1 MMYEMITSKF
11 SKKFWGILLSLLLAI
26 GMGGGYLLNSTNA
39 YAVDVGTNPTPKVD
53 IAVSLPSDYSG
64 TFLEFKQE
72 LTEKLISEGMEP
84 GSFRITDT
92 AAKIDTSNTDGWYVY
107 DHYRNQTV
115 YDSIVPEVINGKP
128 NPQRDK
134 QPNRG
139 SNGGGNYGSEI
150 TIASN
155 YNPATGTLNATS
167 CQKFDRHIYNF
178 TGADKKANMIFA
190 GYPDIAACDFMLYP
204 ASSDVRRTFS
214 FDVDGSKIGAHTL
227 TGAGFLMNA
236 GIDASGNL
244 QGAYLWLGVSGTTI
258 ASGGVYVMDA
268 VNAINNTSQPSIR
281 TTIAAS
287 DANSPVNLGTKNKAR
302 FTVELNKDNVTVQK
316 QDYNASGD
324 LGEVQTLFGGKL
336 TLPDTGYNGFGP
348 MVVYPSH
355 GCQIFSQFSFLDL
368 EMKYDSSAFDALKTT
383 QYYEGAQ
390 QKYFINLAGDSND
403 PQIPDETDQTYADGI
418 NRMNENEI
426 FYLSNAQ
433 DGKII
438 RDTTTDADGTV
449 HQGLGTNNGYIA
461 MGDDYVGEMAQ
472 YIYTSFI
479 EGKKFDQ
486 APIASPMPLANFYMC
501 DASTK
506 NAAAPTQLMTIHQ
519 RHLFNTNSTV
529 SVNIVDKSKVGQLAG
544 MGADA
549 RITQWRFRVLDPDN
563 NQERDSG
570 WVDSLDKIPDYTF
583 DKNSAHG
590 KWIFELTV
598 KDQKGNESKASQTYI
613 TAFLDNKVPLIE
625 GSNSS
630 KNTATFTFTDTGQG
644 IDEDG
649 ITFIEDNRGS
659 GVAAYWIT
667 NNESA
672 TPTED
677 DWEYFDEVAHSNS
690 VEYELD
696 STLPVVVWVKDEC
709 GNLGAK
715 TVFQPT
721 RVQVQDPD
729 GNPIDDYIV
738 IGEKPIIV
746 LPDEDDLDDP
756 EDPEDKFSGWKT
768 PEGNPVTPGTDVP
781 VPDNHTIIIR
791 PSYAKDYANLIYLAN
806 GGQIA
811 EDSNDTST
819 SFQVISGNSILQK
832 IEDQKVLPIR
842 EGYSFKG
849 WKLIAGDTN
858 AVVDALVDSVAGT
871 STASGNQLIDPDAQV
886 AKLVKVDEND
896 TTTPVK
902 PENIKKDNYYL
913 VAQWEIGDYTVHLDA
928 NGGSLGSTRSFEGI
942 KYQANITG
950 LNFPVSGRTIPT
962 KPGYIFQ
969 GWSTT
974 KNAMDNTANTFV
986 AATSASGIT
995 LAPAPTMPAHD
1006 ITVYAVWKEDKDQ
1019 FVVHFDSAGGSRVS
1033 DLAYKS
1039 ATTSNYTEFKT
1050 PTRPGYDFAGWYP
1063 VQDDGSLGG
1072 TAYVG
1077 TETVIKKSEHA
1088 FRAQWTP
1095 RNDTKYTVD
1104 YYVNSGNKDAQG
1116 NYVYTKVNSLDN
1128 GSNPTKTYTG
1138 TTEKTTTVPDGDK
1151 LAELTTGGK
1160 PYWYNPESSHVATV
1174 DDVQTVVN
1182 NNVLSGTIT
1191 GSPNLSLKLYYDRYF
1206 DVNVKPEGDGEGT
1219 VQEALKQKEGSTPT
1233 VSWKAKEGSHVA
1245 RVVVD
1250 NVVRDDLINAG
1261 SYTVANPLEDNVIV
1275 RVLFEKDKADQPGGD
1290 DPNPVNPPTPPV
1302 TDNTYFQIN
1311 TSVEGTNN
1319 PQYLNL
1325 TSSHSVKNKQPSIV
1339 SWNLDTQKAPYTIE
1353 SITVDGVSQ
1362 NIKNIGEVKFDEVT
1376 GNHNVVIKVK
1386 ELASLGGIDV
1396 VTDDKYTVTVNRYGG
1411 DSNVTTSRTQ
1421 LVTKGE
1427 DVKVTWNANQSE
1439 YKIAKVVVD
1448 GEALV
1453 LNDTQLQNGSTKKQ
1467 LNDIQANHVVDIYMV
1482 LPEKDDKGETVDPEI
1497 PDYTKKDEFVTITTK
1512 LVGAEGDIKG
1522 SITAGAIVK
1531 KDDAADYSVDW
1542 QLESPNAANNDTIAG
1557 LELGADGYYYHKND
1571 KDKSENGYVC
1581 YKLEKVMVNGQ
1592 EVPKEQVLTD
1602 NGTIKVATDANKD
1615 IEVVVKPVRH
1625 TVTITK
1631 YGQGS
1636 VSPTKSVYH
1645 LDDYTNLGATPDSG
1659 WILTKVDIDG
1669 NEIFKYGFI
1678 DEAASAM
1685 QALVD
1690 KAAGE
1695 AEKNAEA
1702 QKPQAE
1708 SQEKAITSTDETTDN
1723 AVTSTEEPADEATEA
1738 QTEAKAID
1746 QDAAETAEPQTDTVL
1761 DEPKTGDE
1769 STQMNLEPVHFLF
1782 NLFKFGSITEPA
1794 FAEGESSFD
1803 QSKLDQTNIV
1813 KDHQIDVYFTK
1824 QATNDDGT
1832 PKTDPTDP
1840 TKPIAEPIPTT
1851 LYSVSAKIVAGE
1863 GSIDGNAKVEPNGNA
1878 KIKVT
1883 PANGYEPSSVTD
1895 AEGNTYTP
1903 NENGEID
1910 LTNVNKNIEL
1920 YVSFKR
1926 TPADNNDPIKGNVD
1940 PVPQFKITATVQ
1952 GGPGSINGSGT
1963 VDQGTDRTVTWKAA
1977 EDTEKVAY
1985 VFVDGV
1991 ALTGDELAQ
2000 AIKDSSFTFDDVT
2013 KDHMITVVFD
2023 TNINNIDTDGD
2034 GDPDINKDTDGDG
2047 TPDVDIDTDGDG
2059 TPDVNKDTDGD
2070 GKPDINI
2077 VDKDGDGKPD
2087 PVDPKKEDPE
2097 NPTKPDVNIDLDG
2110 DDKPDVNKDTDGD
2123 GKPDVNIV
2131 DKDGD
2136 GKPDPVDPK
2145 KEDPTNPTKPDV
2157 NIDTD
2162 DDDIPDVNIDITDDG
2177 KPDVNVD
2184 TDGDGDPDVNIV
2196 DKDGDGKPDPVDPK
2210 KEDPENPTKPDV
2222 NVVIDPETGEPVYN
2236 FDVPVTDPDDP
2247 KYHPTVNVDTDGDGK
2262 PDVNIDVDGDGTPD
2276 INIVDEDKNGK
2287 PDPIKPGTKP
2297 TPTINVDTDGDG
2309 IPDEGIDR
2317 NYGSPEFWQH
2327 VDDYLAG
2334 LDDNNGNDSDNPA
2347 DNSKDKN
2354 DKSKKS
2360 KSSKTG
2366 DMTAPIAGGI
2376 ALIALLSGLVLV
2388 LARRRKEN

>member
-92 AAKIDTSNTDGWYVY
+92 AAKIDTSNTEGWLVY
-107 DHYRNQTV
+107 NHNTGSVNIANYFDANQ
-115 YDSIVPEVINGKP
+115 GKLT
-128 NPQRDK
+128 N
-134 QPNRG
+134 
-139 SNGGGNYGSEI
+139 
-150 TIASN
+150 
-155 YNPATGTLNATS
+155 TS
-167 CQKFDRHIYNF
+167 CLGFSSHIYNF
-178 TGADKKANMIFA
+178 TQDGKTSMVFA
-190 GYPDIAACDFMLYP
+190 GYPDIAAFDGMIYP
-204 ASSDVRRTFS
+204 APSNARRTFS
-214 FDVDGSKIGAHTL
+214 FDVNGSAVKAHTL
-227 TGAGFLMNA
+227 AHTGFLMNA
-236 GIDASGNL
+236 GKNPNGTLSGYYLRLTCSGDAIGGAAIYKFDNFSPSGQL
-244 QGAYLWLGVSGTTI
+244 GGTQVGSAYQAT
-258 ASGGVYVMDA
+258 
-268 VNAINNTSQPSIR
+268 
-281 TTIAAS
+281 
-287 DANSPVNLGTKNKAR
+287 NLGDVNRAR
-302 FTVELNKDNVTVQK
+302 FTVDLRETSVTVQK
-316 QDYNASGD
+316 QNYDASGK
-324 LGEVQTLFGGKL
+324 LGEIETLFNGPVAL
-336 TLPDTGYNGFGP
+336 VANGYNGFGP
-348 MVVYPSH
+348 YMQNSSH
-355 GCQIFSQFSFLDL
+355 GCQVFTQFSFLDL

-433 DGKII
+433 DGKIVT
-438 RDTTTDADGTV
+438 DTVKDAEGNIT

-461 MGDDYVGEMAQ
+461 MSDDYVGEMAR

-506 NAAAPTQLMTIHQ
+506 KSENPTQIMTIHQ
-519 RHLFNTNSTV
+519 QHLVNTDTTFA
-529 SVNIVDKSKVGQLAG
+529 VNIADKSRVGQAAG
-544 MGADA
+544 TGSDA
-549 RITQWRFRVLDPDN
+549 RIAQWRFRVLDPDN
-563 NQERDSG
+563 KEKVDSG
-570 WVDSLDKIPDYTF
+570 WVDSLDKISDYTF

-598 KDQKGNESKASQTYI
+598 KDQLGNESKASQTYI
-613 TAFLDNKVPLIE
+613 TAFLDDERPEITGTNV
-625 GSNSS
+625 S
-630 KNTATFTFTDTGQG
+630 KNTARFTFTDKGEG

-649 ITFIEDNRGS
+649 ITFIKDGRGS

-667 NNESA
+667 NDEGA
-672 TPTED
+672 EPDED
-677 DWEYFDEVAHSNS
+677 DWIYFDEVQHSNY
-690 VEYELD
+690 VDYDLD
-696 STLPVVVWVKDEC
+696 DTKPIIVWVKDEC
-709 GNLGAK
+709 GNLGPE
-715 TVFQPT
+715 TMFQPT

-729 GNPIDDYIV
+729 GKPIEDYIV
-738 IGEKPIIV
+738 IGDKPIIV
-746 LPDEDDLDDP
+746 LPDDPDDP
-756 EDPEDKFSGWKT
+756 EDSDEKFSGWTT
-768 PEGNPVTPGTDVP
+768 PEGTPVTPGTDVP
-781 VPDNHTIIIR
+781 VPDDHTIIIR
-791 PSYAKDYANLIYLAN
+791 PSFAKDYANLVYLAN
-806 GGQIA
+806 GGVI
-811 EDSNDTST
+811 EEGSTDTTST
-819 SFQVISGNSILQK
+819 FRVVSGNSIKQK
-832 IEDQKVLPIR
+832 IEDQNVYPVR
-842 EGYSFKG
+842 EGYSFTG
-849 WKLIAGDTN
+849 WKLISGQTN
-858 AVVDALVDSVAGT
+858 AEVDALVEKTTGVSSAP
-871 STASGNQLIDPDAQV
+871 ANKLIDPSDQTAT
-886 AKLVKVDEND
+886 LVKIDPNDE
-896 TTTPVK
+896 TAPTP
-902 PENIKKDNYYL
+902 EANIKLNNYYL
-913 VAQWEIGDYTVHLDA
+913 VAQWQIGKYKVNLDP
-928 NGGSLGSTRSFEGI
+928 NGGSNHGVNCFENIDYNANVGALSFPT
-942 KYQANITG
+942 TG
-950 LNFPVSGRTIPT
+950 RQIPT

-969 GWSTT
+969 GWSVD
-974 KNAMDNTANTFV
+974 KNNNTANMFKV
-986 AATSASGIT
+986 ASGIVAT
-995 LAPAPTMPAHD
+995 EVAAPLMPSRD
-1006 ITVYAVWKEDKDQ
+1006 LTVYAVWKEDPNK
-1019 FVVHFDSAGGSRVS
+1019 FVVHFDSDGGSRHN
-1033 DLAYKS
+1033 DQDYKTSTATVYQSLPS
-1039 ATTSNYTEFKT
+1039 AQK
-1050 PTRPGYDFAGWYP
+1050 PGYNFNGWYF
-1063 VQDDGSLGG
+1063 VNKDGSLGAQINSG
-1072 TAYVG
+1072 DTLKLK
-1077 TETVIKKSEHA
+1077 EEHTLK
-1088 FRAQWTP
+1088 AQWTP
-1095 RNDTKYTVD
+1095 RDDTKYTVD
-1104 YYVNSGNKDAQG
+1104 YYVNSGNKDANG
-1116 NYVYTKVNSLDN
+1116 NYIYTKVNSLDN

-1138 TTEKTTTVPDGDK
+1138 TTEVTATVPDGDK

-1160 PYWYNPESSHVATV
+1160 TYWYNPESSHVATV

-1182 NNVLSGTIT
+1182 NNVLSGAIT

-1219 VQEALKQKEGSTPT
+1219 VREALKQKEGSTPT
-1233 VSWKAKEGSHVA
+1233 VSWKANEGSHVA

-1421 LVTKGE
+1421 LVTKGQ
-1427 DVKVTWNANQSE
+1427 DAKVTWNATQSD

-1453 LNDTQLQNGSTKKQ
+1453 LTEKNLQNGNCNKSLK
-1467 LNDIQANHVVDIYMV
+1467 NINSNHVVDIYMV

-1581 YKLEKVMVNGQ
+1581 YELEKVMVNGQ
-1592 EVPKEQVLTD
+1592 PVPKEQVLTD

-1669 NEIFKYGFI
+1669 NQIFKYSFI

-1690 KAAGE
+1690 KAIGE
-1695 AEKNAEA
+1695 AEKNTET

-1708 SQEKAITSTDETTDN
+1708 SQDQATTSTDETDDSV
-1723 AVTSTEEPADEATEA
+1723 VTSTEEPADETTEA
-1738 QTEAKAID
+1738 QVEAKATD
-1746 QDAAETAEPQTDTVL
+1746 QDETETAKPQTDTVL

-1769 STQMNLEPVHFLF
+1769 LTQMNLEPVHFLF

-1794 FAEGESSFD
+1794 FAEGENSID
-1803 QSKLDQTNIV
+1803 QGKLPDQTNIIT
-1813 KDHQIDVYFTK
+1813 DHQIDVYFTK

-1832 PKTDPTDP
+1832 PKVDTTDPDNP
-1840 TKPIAEPIPTT
+1840 KPIAEPIPTT

-1910 LTNVNKNIEL
+1910 LTNVNKDIEL

-2000 AIKDSSFTFDDVT
+2000 AIKDESFTFDDVT

-2070 GKPDINI
+2070 GDPDVNI

-2262 PDVNIDVDGDGTPD
+2262 PDINVDVDGDGTPD

-2287 PDPIKPGTKP
+2287 PDPIKPGTNP

-2317 NYGSPEFWQH
+2317 SYGSPEFWQH

-2334 LDDNNGNDSDNPA
+2334 LDDNNGKDSDNPA